1 MVACARFALPEI
13 RLGLCA
19 KEVEPRGGASRAHT
33 HAYSPQRT
41 PVCGQK
47 MALSGKLVFGVATA
61 GMGVGFFWTGMRS
74 LDQLKDT
81 DTRANQMISP
91 SMPPSPP
98 MMPPSPLMPPS
109 PMHPPPP
116 PATRRRAMLE
126 QGSVFK
132 FSEHEEKKILADVR
146 SSILGMAKKH

>member
-1 MVACARFALPEI
+1 M
-13 RLGLCA
+13 G
-19 KEVEPRGGASRAHT
+19 
-33 HAYSPQRT
+33 
-41 PVCGQK
+41 GQK

-132 FSEHEEKKILADVR
+132 FSEHEEKKILADVQ